1 MRSRRILY
9 AALVG
14 AAVLFQILFRFY
26 FSTFV
31 LVLILALPVLSLLL
45 SLPGL
50 AGARL
55 TVVPDAPTVSRGT
68 AVRFRLALE
77 RPSPLPLVPPRV
89 RLRWRNQLT
98 GEEGLL
104 RAAPAPG
111 TPAAL
116 TVPAGHCGRLVCR
129 VERAWSC
136 DLLGLFPLP
145 VRHGPEGAALVLP
158 APEGPEEPPG
168 LSGGG
173 TGGLSL
179 RPRPGGGP
187 GEDYDLRDYR
197 PGDPLRSIHW
207 KLSSKRDAPVVRE
220 TLEPVQPHIV
230 VTYDH
235 FGAPEALDRTLARLY
250 GLSLRLLEQGLPHHI
265 RWVSP
270 VTGAAEDRAV
280 DGERALP
287 ACLEPALST
296 PAPAEGVSI
305 LDRALPRPAGGGRA
319 IHFHVTPD
327 GVEGGGR

>member
-26 FSTFV
+26 LSTFV

-50 AGARL
+50 SGVRL
-55 TVVPDAPTVSRGT
+55 AVTPAASTVRCGEPACLH
-68 AVRFRLALE
+68 LALE
-77 RPSPLPLVPPRV
+77 HTSPLPLVPPRV

-104 RAAPAPG
+104 RAVPVQGAPVS
-111 TPAAL
+111 L

-129 VERAWSC
+129 VEGAWSC

-145 VRHGPEGAALVLP
+145 LRRGPEGAVLVLP
-158 APEGPEEPPG
+158 VPAEPEDLTD
-168 LSGGG
+168 LSTCWNRG
-173 TGGLSL
+173 TVL

-207 KLSSKRDAPVVRE
+207 KLSSKRDEPVVRE
-220 TLEPVQPHIV
+220 TLEPIQPLIV

-235 FGAPEALDRTLARLY
+235 FGTPEALDRTFARLY
-250 GLSLRLLEQGLPHHI
+250 GLSRRLLEQGYPHHI
-265 RWVSP
+265 QWSSP
-270 VTGAAEDRAV
+270 VTGAVEDRAV
-280 DGERALP
+280 DEERDLP
-287 ACLEPALST
+287 ACLEPSLST
-296 PAPAEGVSI
+296 PAPAAGISI
-305 LDRALPRPAGGGRA
+305 LDRALLRPAGPGRPL
-319 IHFHVTPD
+319 HLHVTPE
-327 GVEGGGR
+327 GVEGGAL